1 MKRLLLLL
9 LVAVLTA
16 CAGPAPV
23 PGGKTANAAWD
34 TRLSDLY
41 RLRQWSIHGHVAVQS
56 GNEGWSATL
65 QWDQDNQNFKLRFIA
80 PLGQGTYQLSGDDG
94 KVTLQTADNRVF
106 QASSPE
112 SLLQD
117 NLGWDIPL
125 HGLQYWVLGAPEPD
139 VTTDNLVLDDK
150 GRMTELQQS
159 GWRISI
165 SRYGEF
171 DGRELPSKL
180 LMQNDRFQ
188 LRLVVL
194 DWKTTT

>member
-1 MKRLLLLL
+1 
-9 LVAVLTA
+9 
-16 CAGPAPV
+16 
-23 PGGKTANAAWD
+23 
-34 TRLSDLY
+34 
-41 RLRQWSIHGHVAVQS
+41 
-56 GNEGWSATL
+56 L
-65 QWDQDNQNFKLRFIA
+65 QWDQDNQKYMLRFIA
-80 PLGQGTYQLSGDDG
+80 PLGQGTYQLSGDAG
-94 KVTLQTADNRVF
+94 KVTLLTADNRVY
-106 QASSPE
+106 QASDPE
-112 SLLQD
+112 ILLQD
-117 NLGWDIPL
+117 SLGWNVPL
-125 HGLQYWVLGAPEPD
+125 HGLQYWVRGVPEPG

-194 DWKTTT
+194 GWKTTT